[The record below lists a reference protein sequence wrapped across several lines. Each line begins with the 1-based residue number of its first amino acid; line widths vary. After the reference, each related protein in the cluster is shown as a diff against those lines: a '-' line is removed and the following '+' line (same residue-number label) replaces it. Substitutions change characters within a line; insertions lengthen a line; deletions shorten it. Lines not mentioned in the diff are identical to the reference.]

1 MGMSQLIV
9 VALDVLG
16 SHTIHDK
23 PHLNCEMRIAQH
35 PNGYWYCVDCG
46 VAITVKRIGVDTECG
61 ALEFDFKCPKCQTE
75 LKERQVKYTDGSFS
89 RELEPYCP
97 KCHKEKP

>member
-9 VALDVLG
+9 VALDVG
-16 SHTIHDK
+16 GTHGKNTDC
-23 PHLNCEMRIAQH
+23 PMRIAQH
-35 PNGYWYCVDCG
+35 PNGHWYCVDCG
-46 VAITVKRIGVDTECG
+46 LPILVKRIGADTEGG

-75 LKERQVKYTDGSFS
+75 LKERPVKYTDGSDS

-97 KCHKEKP
+97 KCDPR